1 MQYYALGLAVLC
13 GVALLGAGPARAA
26 DTAKAPVTLINDN
39 GTGQEIGFITFSDG
53 PDALEIAVDLTGLP
67 AGEHGLHIHE
77 KGDCGPAQQDGKM
90 TAGMAAGGHY
100 DPANTG
106 THQGPDSDKGHK
118 GDLPK
123 ITANADGTVKMNL
136 RAPHLKV
143 ADIKGRSV
151 MVHAGGD
158 NYSDQ
163 PPMGGGGARIACGV
177 IQ

>member
-1 MQYYALGLAVLC
+1 MSPYLLGLAVLC
-13 GVALLGAGPARAA
+13 GGALLGAGVAQAA
-26 DTAKAPVTLINDN
+26 DTVKAPVHMINND
-39 GTGQEIGFITFSDG
+39 GVGQEIGFITFSDG
-53 PDALEIAVDLTGLP
+53 QDGLAIAVDLTGLP

-77 KGDCGPAQQDGKM
+77 KGDCGPADQNGAP

-106 THQGPDSDKGHK
+106 SHKGPDSDKGHR

-136 RAPHLKV
+136 RAPHLKLD
-143 ADIKGRSV
+143 DIRGRSV